1 MTDVTVIPMAL
12 YFLSPKFSS
21 SIQGVVLMVKHVW
34 YLLGI
39 LTGFLLSELWRRQ
52 HLERMRYAEGI
63 LEEQRQNSIETI
75 KELDAL
81 DAQRSTEER
90 IKYAIWDA
98 LRGEDNDETD
108 E

>member
-1 MTDVTVIPMAL
+1 
-12 YFLSPKFSS
+12 
-21 SIQGVVLMVKHVW
+21 MVKHVW

-63 LEEQRQNSIETI
+63 LEEQRQSSIETI
-75 KELDAL
+75 KELEAL

-90 IKYAIWDA
+90 IKYAMWDA
-98 LRGEDNDETD
+98 LREEDNDETQ